1 MKNFNGSIDIY
12 YASAGVGKTTKLLDI
27 VDYHIKQGVPI
38 ERIAFL
44 TFTRKAAEVAKM
56 RTSER
61 FGIPLGRLENFRT
74 IHSLAFKRCG
84 AKMSQ
89 MMDNKKYKEFGDLA
103 GYNLSNLNLNF
114 AEGIS
119 WRDNKDTRLVA
130 LEQLYRN
137 NPKYCDKITDN
148 FSDMIKYMTEYTK
161 YRREHELLD
170 FTDLLENYI
179 KDDYIEDVDVVCLDE
194 MQDSTPLQWRVV
206 FNAFRNAEHIYIAG
220 DDKQAIYQFAG
231 ASPEILVNMK
241 GNQHILDTSYRVPS
255 HILDFA
261 TSIASELSVRS
272 NAYCKAIKQGGEIN
286 YITGVDEIGY
296 ISELWNKNKTVFML
310 ARNNKFLSKYVEWC
324 KDNGFPYMYKGEPV
338 FTSDDKFQYKH
349 GMTELWSQEKLIFAQ
364 ECDAKGRF
372 YDDPKINISTI
383 HSVKGDEA
391 DVVILMGDI
400 SKVVAQQMDID
411 EDTEHRSFYVGV
423 TRAKERL
430 FIIEPQT
437 KLYYPYLY

>member
-1 MKNFNGSIDIY
+1 MKNSNIDIY

-27 VDYHIKQGVPI
+27 VDQHIKAGVPI

-44 TFTRKAAEVAKM
+44 TFTKKAAEVAKM

-74 IHSLAFKRCG
+74 IHSLCFKRCG
-84 AKMSQ
+84 AKMIQ
-89 MMDNKKYKEFGDLA
+89 MMDRYKYKEFGDES
-103 GYNLSNLNLNF
+103 GYDLSHINLNY

-119 WRDNKDTRLVA
+119 WRDNNDTRLVA

-137 NPKYCDKITDN
+137 NPKYCEKITDN
-148 FSDMIKYMTEYTK
+148 FSDMIRYMTEYTK
-161 YRREHELLD
+161 YRREHEVLD

-179 KDDYIEDVDVVCLDE
+179 KNDFTEDVDVVCLDE

-206 FNAFRNAEHIYIAG
+206 FQAFRNAEHIYIAG

-231 ASPEILVNMK
+231 ASPDVLVNMK

-255 HILDFA
+255 EILEF
-261 TSIASELSVRS
+261 SNQIASEISVRS

-286 YITGVDEIGY
+286 YLTDINEIEY
-296 ISELWNKNKTVFML
+296 VSELYAQGKTVFML
-310 ARNNKFLSKYVEWC
+310 ARNNKFLSKYVDFC
-324 KDNGFPYMYKGEPV
+324 KEHGIQYKYKGEPV
-338 FTSDDKFQYKH
+338 FSSDEKFQFKY
-349 GMTELWSQEKLIFAQ
+349 GMTELWSQEKLMFAMD
-364 ECDAKGRF
+364 CDSRGTF
-372 YDDPKINISTI
+372 YDEPRVNISTI

-391 DVVILMGDI
+391 DAVILMGDI
-400 SKVVAQQMDID
+400 SKVVSQQMDID

-430 FIIEPQT
+430 YIIEPQT
-437 KLYYPYLY
+437 KIYYPYLY

>member
-27 VDYHIKQGVPI
+27 VDHHIKEGVPI

-84 AKMSQ
+84 AKMTQ

-179 KDDYIEDVDVVCLDE
+179 KDDYVEDVDVVCLDE

-255 HILDFA
+255 KILSFA
-261 TSIASELSVRS
+261 ESIASEITVRS
-272 NAYCKAIKQGGEIN
+272 NAYCKTIKQGGTVE
-286 YITGVDEIGY
+286 YLTSVDELDY
-296 ISELWNKNKTVFML
+296 AYDKKKTMFLL

-324 KDNGFPYMYKGEPV
+324 KERGISYMYKGEPV

-364 ECDAKGRF
+364 DCDKNGTF
-372 YDDPKINISTI
+372 YDDPKVNISTI

-391 DVVILMGDI
+391 DIVVLMGDI

-423 TRAKERL
+423 TRAKEKL